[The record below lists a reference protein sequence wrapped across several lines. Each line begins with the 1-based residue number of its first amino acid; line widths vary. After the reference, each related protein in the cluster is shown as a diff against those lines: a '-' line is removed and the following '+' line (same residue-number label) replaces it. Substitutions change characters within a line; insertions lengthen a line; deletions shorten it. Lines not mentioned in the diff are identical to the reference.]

1 MRLHTW
7 KGETACSRLRPRLD
21 GPNHVLF
28 NPLLGYLSWYFL
40 SSLNRQGDPLVTYT
54 FLDSLH
60 LINGI
65 IIIKWK
71 SLSCVQFFV
80 IPWGRYESDTTE
92 QFHFPFSLSCV
103 GEGNGNPLQCSCL
116 ENPRAGGAWW
126 AAVYGV
132 AQSQTRLKRLS
143 SSSRINTIHGILKA
157 RILEWVAFP
166 FSRRSSQP
174 RNQTGVSYI
183 EGGFFPSRAIRE
195 APKWKC

>member
-71 SLSCVQFFV
+71 SLSCVQLFV

-103 GEGNGNPLQCSCL
+103 GEGNGNPLVLLPGESQGREPHGLTSVGSHRVGHDWSDL
-116 ENPRAGGAWW
+116 AGHGSNLD
-126 AAVYGV
+126 VH
-132 AQSQTRLKRLS
+132 RLM
-143 SSSRINTIHGILKA
+143 NG
-157 RILEWVAFP
+157 
-166 FSRRSSQP
+166 
-174 RNQTGVSYI
+174 
-183 EGGFFPSRAIRE
+183 
-195 APKWKC
+195 